1 MKKKF
6 MILMMIFVLVF
17 SFSPA
22 SLAATGDGDENV
34 MQPYST
40 STITFG
46 IDRVSATKADVYVN
60 VIFTSVVDSYNVVV
74 YLQKLVDGEWE
85 IDVDNE
91 EYVFYNNGFDRRIFT
106 FFNTYEGLERG
117 SSYRIMCISKDHVGD
132 VVSRMTA
139 YSNPF

>member
-40 STITFG
+40 AGITYA
-46 IDRVSATKADVYVN
+46 IDRISASKADVYVN
-60 VIFTSVVDSYNVVV
+60 VVFTTTVDSYNVVV

-85 IDVDNE
+85 IDIDND
-91 EYVFYNNGFDRRIFT
+91 EYVFYNNGFNRRIFT

-117 SSYRIMCISKDHVGD
+117 ASYRIMCISKDHVGD
-132 VVSRMTA
+132 TVSRTTS

>member
-6 MILMMIFVLVF
+6 LILIMIFVLVF

-40 STITFG
+40 ASITFS
-46 IDRVSATKADVYVN
+46 IDRVSASKADVYTN
-60 VIFTSVVDSYNVVV
+60 VIFTTYVDSYNVVV
-74 YLQKLVDGEWE
+74 YLQKLIDGEWE

-91 EYVFYNNGFDRRIFT
+91 EYVFYNNGFNRRIFT

-117 SSYRIMCISKDHVGD
+117 ASYRIMCISKDHVGD
-132 VVSRMTA
+132 SVYRMTA
-139 YSNPF
+139 YSSPF

>member
-6 MILMMIFVLVF
+6 LTLLMIFVLVF

-34 MQPYST
+34 MQPYLTHS
-40 STITFG
+40 ITFAT
-46 IDRVSATKADVYVN
+46 DRTSASKADIYVN
-60 VIFTSVVDSYNVVV
+60 VIFSTVVDSYNVVV
-74 YLQKLVDGEWE
+74 YLQKLENGVWE

-91 EYVFYNNGFDRRIFT
+91 DYVFYNNGFDRRIFT

-117 SSYRIMCISKDHVGD
+117 ASYRIMCISKDHVGETVNR
-132 VVSRMTA
+132 VVG
-139 YSNPF
+139 YSDPF